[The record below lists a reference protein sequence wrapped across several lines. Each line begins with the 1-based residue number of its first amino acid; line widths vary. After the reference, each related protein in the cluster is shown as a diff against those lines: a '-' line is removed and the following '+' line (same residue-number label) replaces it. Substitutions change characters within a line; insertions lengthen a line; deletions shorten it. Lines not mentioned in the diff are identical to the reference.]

1 MIKEYAV
8 NLTKEAEADL
18 EEIISYIASDSV
30 QNAFKILDKLQNK
43 VNSLNKMPERG
54 RYVPELL
61 DKNIRD
67 YKELIVSPWRIIYKI
82 DENKVDVLTIIDGR
96 RNLQEILLEKLL
108 RQ

>member
-1 MIKEYAV
+1 MIKEYTV
-8 NLTKEAEADL
+8 NLTKEAETDL
-18 EEIISYIASDSV
+18 EEIVSYIAKDSI
-30 QNAFKILDKLQNK
+30 QNALKIFDRLHNK

-67 YKELIVSPWRIIYKI
+67 YKELIESPWRIIYKI
-82 DENKVDVLTIIDGR
+82 DENKVDVLSIIDGR

>member
-1 MIKEYAV
+1 MKEYSV
-8 NLTKEAEADL
+8 NLTKGAETDL
-18 EEIISYIASDSV
+18 EEIVSYIANDSV
-30 QNAFKILDKLQNK
+30 ENALRIFDRLQNK

-67 YKELIVSPWRIIYKI
+67 YKELIENPWRIIYKI
-82 DENKVDVLTIIDGR
+82 DECKVDVLTIIDGR
-96 RNLQEILLEKLL
+96 RNLQDILMEKLM